1 MDCGVGLALRSPRSF
16 GVRVVSGREGVLF
29 CGSLKK
35 RIQPERDA
43 PLVPTELREPV
54 RRARVGGRGPRD
66 SLPDRHAA

>member
-1 MDCGVGLALRSPRSF
+1 LSVLRRFSAFGCGVVGAKGGLF
-16 GVRVVSGREGVLF
+16 VD
-29 CGSLKK
+29 SLKR

-43 PLVPTELREPV
+43 PLAPTVLREPV